1 MSDHINRVSGN
12 VDEHLYAL
20 KDDVPNKN
28 EFDELRNT
36 VTSATEDL
44 REVKDEIEDM
54 KEDIDL
60 LDKAKRDSSERL
72 RSLMTQIGMLL
83 VGGIITALL
92 SQFIG

>member
-1 MSDHINRVSGN
+1 MSDHINRVSSN

-28 EFDELRNT
+28 EFDELRKT

-44 REVKDEIEDM
+44 RDVKDEIEDM

-60 LDKAKRDSSERL
+60 LDKAKRDSSERW

-92 SQFIG
+92 SHFIG